1 MSNTITAAYPKVNQF
16 LANDLVQLLNADES
30 VVRVVGGKTTITATY
45 VGDIPKLDE
54 AAIASAFAAAGIQN
68 TLVRS

>member
-16 LANDLVQLLNADES
+16 LANDLVQLLNADET

-45 VGDIPKLDE
+45 AGEIPKLDDT
-54 AAIASAFAAAGIQN
+54 AIAASFAAAGIQN
-68 TLVRS
+68 TLVRA